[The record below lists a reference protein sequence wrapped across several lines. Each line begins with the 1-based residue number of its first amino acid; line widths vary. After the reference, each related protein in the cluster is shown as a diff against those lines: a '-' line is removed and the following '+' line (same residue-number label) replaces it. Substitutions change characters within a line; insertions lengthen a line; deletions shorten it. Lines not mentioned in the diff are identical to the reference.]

1 MERRMTQKITVKSGL
16 FVVDPIVYV
25 LRGKRRSVL
34 YIGMTQKG
42 LARVAQHTSKPWCVG
57 VAQT

>member
-1 MERRMTQKITVKSGL
+1 MTQKITVKSGL